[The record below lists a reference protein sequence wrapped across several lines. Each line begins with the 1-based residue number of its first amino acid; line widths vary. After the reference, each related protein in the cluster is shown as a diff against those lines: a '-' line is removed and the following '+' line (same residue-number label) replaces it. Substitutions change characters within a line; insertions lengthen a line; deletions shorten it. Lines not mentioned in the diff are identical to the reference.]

1 MINIIIHVCLWLTI
15 LFFVCVYVCVIM
27 SRWLYILDA
36 DWELG
41 DDKVSETDLRRHLP
55 AIDCRVSKINCWEV
69 QGLIDV
75 LFWWLSKIY
84 LNKIEHLRLSSVG
97 GSDISNGCWAV
108 GCLNGTFS
116 APWFHFSLRWG
127 LGLESYLDSLPMG
140 RCLRPAAG
148 CAIPVPCCTL
158 HRLLTMGASHVWR
171 SLNFKLCVHGSRGL
185 KLHKFGRG
193 AWLLC
198 DSQLAGQ
205 VPWQSPNCP
214 ALPFD

>member
-1 MINIIIHVCLWLTI
+1 MIHIIIHVCLWLTI

-84 LNKIEHLRLSSVG
+84 LNKIEHCWLSSVG
-97 GSDISNGCWAV
+97 GSDISNSCWAIV

-127 LGLESYLDSLPMG
+127 WVWNPILIACRWGDVCDRLLDARS
-140 RCLRPAAG
+140 RSPA
-148 CAIPVPCCTL
+148 VPCT
-158 HRLLTMGASHVWR
+158 
-171 SLNFKLCVHGSRGL
+171 
-185 KLHKFGRG
+185 
-193 AWLLC
+193 
-198 DSQLAGQ
+198 DS
-205 VPWQSPNCP
+205 
-214 ALPFD
+214 